1 MVRQPSRNFNQC
13 AHIQTLYQSER
24 NVKIDR
30 HERTMRSKHL
40 NVGDGKGLYVDLKI
54 ETGEVE
60 HGEWSDTCCMRS
72 PWQQH
77 KRNVWLHHRKIISA
91 RKENTRLVCSASW
104 WTDIWTWRSSPKF
117 ASRHGDYGEDD
128 DYDNDTDYSGK
139 DDDVR
144 STNFRQKTS
153 DNGMLTRPRTAR
165 MPKLG
170 AGPSGGQRDVS
181 NGQLGR
187 RVRNV

>member
-60 HGEWSDTCCMRS
+60 HGE
-72 PWQQH
+72 
-77 KRNVWLHHRKIISA
+77 
-91 RKENTRLVCSASW
+91 
-104 WTDIWTWRSSPKF
+104 
-117 ASRHGDYGEDD
+117 
-128 DYDNDTDYSGK
+128 
-139 DDDVR
+139 
-144 STNFRQKTS
+144 
-153 DNGMLTRPRTAR
+153 
-165 MPKLG
+165 
-170 AGPSGGQRDVS
+170 
-181 NGQLGR
+181 
-187 RVRNV
+187 